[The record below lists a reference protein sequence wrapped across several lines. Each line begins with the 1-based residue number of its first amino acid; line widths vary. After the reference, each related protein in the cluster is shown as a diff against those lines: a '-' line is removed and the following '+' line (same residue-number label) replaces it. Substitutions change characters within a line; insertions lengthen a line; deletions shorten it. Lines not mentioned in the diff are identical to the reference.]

1 MRYYVR
7 KKVLVKFSPQKKFG
21 LDMTIS
27 LQAKIL
33 NSVFSPN
40 TEKCGPEKLRIR
52 THFTAGAHYCYIEQ

>member
-1 MRYYVR
+1 M
-7 KKVLVKFSPQKKFG
+7 KFSPQKKFG